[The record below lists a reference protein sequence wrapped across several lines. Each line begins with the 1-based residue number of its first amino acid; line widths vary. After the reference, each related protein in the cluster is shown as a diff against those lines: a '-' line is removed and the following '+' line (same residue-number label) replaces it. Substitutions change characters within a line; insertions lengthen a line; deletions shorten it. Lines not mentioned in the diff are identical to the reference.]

1 MAGII
6 SFRAYAILSFLATLV
21 CIAHHINQK
30 KVYYSVMIE
39 LATSKVSMTVLG
51 NMAMVSAMLFGTLMR
66 QLFLGSLRA
75 AELDRLFE
83 KVWFAITETCLA
95 LTIFRDELRFRFI
108 FFFTFLLFVKVFHW
122 LLQFRVDQLH
132 TELSVS
138 RLTQFRIL
146 CLMCLLIA
154 LDTFVVVYT
163 VRVILRDGP
172 SFLLLFAFEF
182 IILTS
187 TALSIVFKYALYGEI
202 FRLFLPGI
210 ILFAS
215 CSASRGGSPLS
226 KHPSLT
232 IPVFA
237 LIAPRSPSQ

>member
-1 MAGII
+1 MSGGMAAMI
-6 SFRAYAILSFLATLV
+6 SFRTYAIISLLATLV
-21 CIAHHINQK
+21 CIAHQINQK
-30 KVYYSVMIE
+30 KVYYAVMIE
-39 LATSKVSMTVLG
+39 LATSKISMTVLG
-51 NMAMVSAMLFGTLMR
+51 NMAMVAAMLFGTLMR

-83 KVWFAITETCLA
+83 KIWFAITETCLA

-138 RLTQFRIL
+138 RLTQFRIV
-146 CLMCLLIA
+146 CLMFLLIGVDS
-154 LDTFVVVYT
+154 LVVVYT
-163 VRVILRDGP
+163 VRAILRDGP

-187 TALSIVFKYALYGEI
+187 TAHSILLKYLFYGEEAQSSS
-202 FRLFLPGI
+202 LPSRD
-210 ILFAS
+210 AS
-215 CSASRGGSPLS
+215 
-226 KHPSLT
+226 
-232 IPVFA
+232 
-237 LIAPRSPSQ
+237 